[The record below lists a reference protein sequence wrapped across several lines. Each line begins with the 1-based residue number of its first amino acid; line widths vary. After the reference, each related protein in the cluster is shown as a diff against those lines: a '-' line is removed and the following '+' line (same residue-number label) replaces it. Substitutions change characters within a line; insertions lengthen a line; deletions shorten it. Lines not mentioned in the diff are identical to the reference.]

1 VALATKDPDFPLFHV
16 QYHFLFE
23 KSVSARENGMAKGK
37 STKIG
42 SLTIIY
48 GSVCVSA
55 DKVRQEGSWDG
66 IATVY
71 M

>member
-1 VALATKDPDFPLFHV
+1 MATKDPDFPLSQA

-23 KSVSARENGMAKGK
+23 KSVSARENSMAKGK
-37 STKIG
+37 STKKS

-48 GSVCVSA
+48 GSVWVSA

>member
-1 VALATKDPDFPLFHV
+1 
-16 QYHFLFE
+16 
-23 KSVSARENGMAKGK
+23 MAKGK
-37 STKIG
+37 STKTG